1 MPPVGN
7 GTELIAVT
15 HPCPAQSPAAQENA
29 EIRPMEVVQGQTS
42 ASQGKPKEMQ
52 LISLMQAKQ
61 LSTVITKQEKVPGFL
76 SSQWRQNF
84 NQLVK
89 MCEDPAAI
97 FPNNGKTWP
106 VQVPASRTLFCFQN
120 PFSLS
125 VGL

>member
-15 HPCPAQSPAAQENA
+15 HLCPAQSPAAPENA
-29 EIRPMEVVQGQTS
+29 EIRPTEVVQGHSS
-42 ASQGKPKEMQ
+42 ALQGKPKEMQ

-61 LSTVITKQEKVPGFL
+61 LSTVIAKQENAQGFL
-76 SSQWRQNF
+76 PQWRQNF

-97 FPNNGKTWP
+97 
-106 VQVPASRTLFCFQN
+106 VQTRV
-120 PFSLS
+120 
-125 VGL
+125 